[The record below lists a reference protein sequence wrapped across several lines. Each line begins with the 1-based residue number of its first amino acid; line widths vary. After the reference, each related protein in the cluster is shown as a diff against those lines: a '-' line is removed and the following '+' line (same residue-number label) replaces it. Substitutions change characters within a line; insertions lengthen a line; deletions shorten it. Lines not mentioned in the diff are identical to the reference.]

1 MSARKK
7 MINDFFNSPTLNRD
21 KWLKRGK
28 TFHAEDT
35 RFLKE
40 IIPAKSNILELG
52 CGNGHLLSSLKPNY
66 GLGVDFSKRLI
77 KEAKKKYSE
86 LNFIEADIENLPK
99 NLNNK
104 IKFDFVIICDTVG
117 YLEDITETLDNL
129 HTFFNEDTRLIVS
142 YYSPL
147 WAPFLNLAALNIV
160 KKYREKYE

>member
-1 MSARKK
+1 MG
-7 MINDFFNSPTLNRD
+7 I
-21 KWLKRGK
+21 
-28 TFHAEDT
+28 
-35 RFLKE
+35 
-40 IIPAKSNILELG
+40 
-52 CGNGHLLSSLKPNY
+52 
-66 GLGVDFSKRLI
+66 DFSKRLI

-99 NLNNK
+99 NLKNK

-147 WAPFLNLAALNIV
+147 WAPFLNLAALLKLKMSNINSTLLGT
-160 KKYREKYE
+160 